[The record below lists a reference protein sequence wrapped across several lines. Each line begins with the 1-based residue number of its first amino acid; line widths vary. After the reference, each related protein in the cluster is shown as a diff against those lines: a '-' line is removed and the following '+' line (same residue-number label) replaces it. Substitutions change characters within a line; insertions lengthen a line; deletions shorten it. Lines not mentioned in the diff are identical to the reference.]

1 MARCGGYRYLALR
14 ILGTVAAA
22 AAADDET
29 SRGSADS
36 VHASKA
42 AQRQQRSSRG
52 GCLTMGCGASVPAAG
67 DPPVKSAA
75 AVAATAA
82 PAGPAAAAPEPEP
95 EPAAPAAADTAS
107 EDTAVSA
114 GDKKLAFDQLLNDL
128 SENVTHA
135 APIAVCDELHR
146 FSAPVELIC
155 ATTLGLWVCRVVQ
168 MGLNSLIFTVTQGIP
183 RVVGAEICTV
193 YLCDYS
199 KSELWSVATGS
210 GSEFRIPISMGL
222 AGHVRLSRLH
232 TR

>member
-1 MARCGGYRYLALR
+1 MRAPRPLSRVITAPPNASAWPTTYL
-14 ILGTVAAA
+14 
-22 AAADDET
+22 
-29 SRGSADS
+29 
-36 VHASKA
+36 
-42 AQRQQRSSRG
+42 
-52 GCLTMGCGASVPAAG
+52 
-67 DPPVKSAA
+67 
-75 AVAATAA
+75 
-82 PAGPAAAAPEPEP
+82 
-95 EPAAPAAADTAS
+95 
-107 EDTAVSA
+107 VSA
-114 GDKKLAFDQLLNDL
+114 LTDKKLAFDQLLNDL

-155 ATTLGLWVCRVVQ
+155 ATTLGLWVCRAVQ